1 VAVAIAIVAGAIANK
16 PLNGG
21 ESWVRLSWIL
31 GLRRLGFDVYFAE
44 QLGAAACVDAAG
56 RPAAFAESINRAH
69 LEGVA
74 SRFGLSGRTS
84 LLGERG
90 ERLYGLDAAQLG
102 EAIAEAEVLFDVSGH
117 LGAMS
122 LAARARRRVYVDL
135 DPGFTQ
141 AWNADPALAFAL
153 SGYDRYVTVGLNVG
167 SAGCPVPVAGVEWI
181 TTLPPIVLDEW
192 AGEQSGREAHEQ
204 PGPGTYEQRGGDTY
218 VFTTVATWRSPYG
231 PIEIGG
237 RSLGLKHHEFRRLI
251 ELPER
256 VDGARFELALNI
268 DRADAAD
275 LRALRAHGWSVVSPW
290 EVAGTADEFRD
301 YVRRSCA
308 EFSVAQPAYVQT
320 RSGWFSD
327 RTAAYLAAGRPAL
340 VQDTGV
346 GGALELGEG
355 LLTFS
360 TPREAAE
367 GARRILADPAA
378 HAQAAR
384 RFAERH
390 LDSDRVLGRLLQA
403 LGIGG

>member
-1 VAVAIAIVAGAIANK
+1 MAIAIVAGAIANK

-44 QLGAAACVDAAG
+44 VLGAAACVDAAG
-56 RPAAFAESINRAH
+56 RPAAFADSVNRAH
-69 LEGVA
+69 LEGVVGEFA
-74 SRFGLSGRTS
+74 LRERTS
-84 LLGERG
+84 LLDEHG

-102 EAIAEAEVLFDVSGH
+102 EVISEAEVLFDVSGH
-117 LGAMS
+117 LGAMPP
-122 LAARARRRVYVDL
+122 AARARRRVYVDL

-141 AWNADPALAFAL
+141 AWHADPSMAFAL

-167 SAGCPVPVAGVEWI
+167 SAGCPVPVAGVQWI
-181 TTLPPIVLDEW
+181 ATLPPIVLDEW
-192 AGEQSGREAHEQ
+192 AGGHPGRETDEQ
-204 PGPGTYEQRGGDTY
+204 ADRDAYR
-218 VFTTVATWRSPYG
+218 FTTVATWRTPYG

-251 ELPER
+251 ELPGL
-256 VDGARFELALNI
+256 VDGAQFELALDI
-268 DRADAAD
+268 DRADAED
-275 LRALRAHGWSVVSPW
+275 LRALQTHGWSVVSPRR
-290 EVAGTADEFRD
+290 VAGTPDDFRD

-320 RSGWFSD
+320 ASGWFSD

-346 GGALELGEG
+346 GSTLELGEG

-367 GARRILADPAA
+367 RARRIVADPVA

-384 RFAERH
+384 SLAERH
-390 LDSDRVLGRLLQA
+390 LDSDRVLARLLQA